1 MSRLLASERHDVV
14 DVNAEAGHRAYEL
27 GVTEG
32 EQPRHRE
39 LGAKASLPSGDAGMR
54 CSVTVAQLEPQHPRS
69 RGEDR
74 RSIMGPDRV
83 GKILDFRA
91 SSDISENR
99 ALPAHSPGSTEANMA
114 STDLLAEVD
123 HIFEMRSRRMHHSAD
138 RLAQADT
145 ENTRLQDE
153 FASVRAQT
161 IEPAMQGFL
170 ERLRMNGGGGLLE
183 IREGVQGAGVSPRV
197 RLWMSLSGELIGR
210 PRQDQ
215 HPYLQLD
222 FDMAQQR
229 VNVAEGDMWKGHG
242 TSGPAETWIASEI
255 TVDMVTQSLLGIL
268 RRAAL

>member
-1 MSRLLASERHDVV
+1 
-14 DVNAEAGHRAYEL
+14 
-27 GVTEG
+27 
-32 EQPRHRE
+32 
-39 LGAKASLPSGDAGMR
+39 
-54 CSVTVAQLEPQHPRS
+54 
-69 RGEDR
+69 
-74 RSIMGPDRV
+74 MGPDRV

-91 SSDISENR
+91 SSDISGHR
-99 ALPAHSPGSTEANMA
+99 PLPPHSSDLSGADTTSI
-114 STDLLAEVD
+114 DLLAEVD

-138 RLAQADT
+138 MQSQADT

-153 FASVRAQT
+153 FASVCVET

-183 IREGVQGAGVSPRV
+183 IREGVRGAGVSPRV

-242 TSGPAETWIASEI
+242 TSGPAETWMTSEI
-255 TVDMVTQSLLGIL
+255 TAELVTQSLLHIL